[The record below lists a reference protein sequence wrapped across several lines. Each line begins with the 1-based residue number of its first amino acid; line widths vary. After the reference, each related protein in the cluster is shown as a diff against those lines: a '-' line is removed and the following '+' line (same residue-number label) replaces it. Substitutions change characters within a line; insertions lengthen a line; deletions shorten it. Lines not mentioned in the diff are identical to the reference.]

1 MKSTR
6 LALAGAVL
14 FVAACASPAGVW
26 TGSYDDLDRATLRQE
41 IEKTLREDQWHIVQ
55 KGDVLAAEKKDGGG
69 HSTRAYFTFAEVGKG
84 SSFSLNGK
92 SGHVVNWLTAGLL
105 GLMQKSKAAHTCA
118 NFVETFDREHL
129 RPK

>member
-6 LALAGAVL
+6 LALAGGLL

-26 TGSYDDLDRATLRQE
+26 TGSYDDLDRTALRQE
-41 IEKTLREDQWHIVQ
+41 IEKTLRADQWRIVQ
-55 KGDVLAAEKKDGGG
+55 KGDVLAAEKRDGGG
-69 HSTRAYFTFAEVGKG
+69 HSTRAYFTFAAVGSG
-84 SSFSLNGK
+84 SSFDLNGK
-92 SGHVVNWLTAGLL
+92 SSHVVNWLSCGIL
-105 GLMQKSKAAHTCA
+105 GAMTKSKAAHTCA